1 MTGRRAAT
9 VSAPPGRR
17 ADPQDPTAAAP
28 EGRQAMPATS
38 AWSVGLAVAT
48 VAAVAG
54 VVVVRAASGADTAS
68 VPAAAGIAVA
78 VVGILLGIPHGAVDH
93 VVAVRLARPAAHG
106 PGATLAVVLASY
118 LLVAAV
124 AAGALLAVPDVG
136 VAVFLVVAAAHFAW
150 GEVAFA
156 AERRRLTGPGGAVLA
171 ATALGLV
178 LVGLPLATVQGRDAL
193 APLAPGLAAVLDGR
207 IALLPGP
214 DVTIPPGGATV
225 PAVLLAVITAA
236 GLALAAAAGR
246 RRLHREAAEVLT
258 LLVLFLAT
266 PPLIAF
272 GVYFGA
278 WHALR
283 HTRRLVDLLAPGG
296 DRRTQALAFARA
308 AAAPTAGAT
317 CVLILLWTLRADA
330 DVVVTGIALLFAL
343 TFPHVLVVAA
353 LDRSRAARPCFA
365 RLTAARPRRRPRR
378 GSPARP
384 TR

>member
-1 MTGRRAAT
+1 MTGRRAAA
-9 VSAPPGRR
+9 VLAPPGRR

-28 EGRQAMPATS
+28 EGRHAMPVTS
-38 AWSVGLAVAT
+38 ACSVGLAVAT

-54 VVVVRAASGADTAS
+54 VVVVRAASGAGTTS
-68 VPAAAGIAVA
+68 VPTSVPTAAGVAVA

-106 PGATLAVVLASY
+106 PGATMAVVLASY

-124 AAGALLAVPDVG
+124 AAGALLAVPDVS

-150 GEVAFA
+150 GEITFA
-156 AERRRLTGPGGAVLA
+156 AERRGRRLTGPGGAVLA

-178 LVGLPLATVQGRDAL
+178 LVGLPLATVQGRAAL
-193 APLAPGLAAVLDGR
+193 APLAPGLAAALDGR

-214 DVTIPPGGATV
+214 AVTIPPGGATL

-283 HTRRLVDLLAPGG
+283 HTRRLVDLLAPGD
-296 DRRTQALAFARA
+296 DRRIQALAFARA

-317 CVLILLWTLRADA
+317 GVLILLWTLRADA
-330 DVVVTGIALLFAL
+330 DVVVTGVSLLLAL

-353 LDRSRAARPCFA
+353 LDRGRARRTVGPPDARPGEG
-365 RLTAARPRRRPRR
+365 LP
-378 GSPARP
+378 GLG
-384 TR
+384 